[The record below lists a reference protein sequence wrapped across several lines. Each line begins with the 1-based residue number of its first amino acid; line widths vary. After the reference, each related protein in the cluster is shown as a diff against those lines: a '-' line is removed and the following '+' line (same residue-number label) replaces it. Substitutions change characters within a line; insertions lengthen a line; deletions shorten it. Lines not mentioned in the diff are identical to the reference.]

1 MKLSIIIVNYNN
13 PQLLSK
19 LLESIFLFPLS
30 FSYEIIIVDNNS
42 SYDVKSQVNSFKKLH
57 ELTPIHLIQNQTN
70 EGFGKANNQGVAIA
84 KGDYLLFLNTDIEVL
99 NNAIEKLVW
108 YAHTKKNSII
118 GSKLFNKDMTS
129 QSSCGPFYTLF
140 NIFVMLFLKGDQL
153 GITRYSPD
161 IVKKVDWV
169 SGACFLIRRDDFK
182 NIGGFD
188 DSIFMYM
195 EEIDLCMRAKQKGMH
210 ILFYPDA
217 QFIHLGA
224 ATSTTRMEP
233 IVNIF
238 RGILYLYKKHFGW
251 VALGLLGVI
260 IILGTGLA
268 FTSLSEKI
276 ERHTFDNRGGAMFM
290 HPFLDQGLQPRSH
303 GIVGKI
309 SAMEGTTLTLN
320 TPRGTE
326 TIDASA
332 INTETLATIK
342 IDSFI
347 TAVGERQNT
356 IFKALDLRIADENR
370 MPMIH
375 RGIDRKFPG
384 IPRTDARCLDKQ
396 RECPFR

>member
-1 MKLSIIIVNYNN
+1 MENNNDEKVEDKVMNVIKTGKIKLRSRF
-13 PQLLSK
+13 LF
-19 LLESIFLFPLS
+19 LLEKLGIGGAVAVFATISALFFCLVLFYMNATDHLQYLNFGRRGIFAFIESFPFLIVIAFIFLL
-30 FSYEIIIVDNNS
+30 
-42 SYDVKSQVNSFKKLH
+42 
-57 ELTPIHLIQNQTN
+57 
-70 EGFGKANNQGVAIA
+70 AIA
-84 KGDYLLFLNTDIEVL
+84 GFIL
-99 NNAIEKLVW
+99 
-108 YAHTKKNSII
+108 KKS
-118 GSKLFNKDMTS
+118 
-129 QSSCGPFYTLF
+129 
-140 NIFVMLFLKGDQL
+140 
-153 GITRYSPD
+153 
-161 IVKKVDWV
+161 
-169 SGACFLIRRDDFK
+169 DF
-182 NIGGFD
+182 
-188 DSIFMYM
+188 
-195 EEIDLCMRAKQKGMH
+195 
-210 ILFYPDA
+210 
-217 QFIHLGA
+217 
-224 ATSTTRMEP
+224 
-233 IVNIF
+233 
-238 RGILYLYKKHFGW
+238 LYKKHFGW

>member
-238 RGILYLYKKHFGW
+238 RGILYLYKKHFGKKQYIIVKMMLFVKAY
-251 VALGLLGVI
+251 VAIGIGI
-260 IILGTGLA
+260 IFGNDR
-268 FTSLSEKI
+268 LSQTYKK
-276 ERHTFDNRGGAMFM
+276 A
-290 HPFLDQGLQPRSH
+290 
-303 GIVGKI
+303 I
-309 SAMEGTTLTLN
+309 SYL
-320 TPRGTE
+320 
-326 TIDASA
+326 
-332 INTETLATIK
+332 
-342 IDSFI
+342 
-347 TAVGERQNT
+347 
-356 IFKALDLRIADENR
+356 
-370 MPMIH
+370 
-375 RGIDRKFPG
+375 
-384 IPRTDARCLDKQ
+384 
-396 RECPFR
+396 